1 MALAGKKLIC
11 LQFDFTEKFQFII
24 LFTFFRLTNGASSSG
39 GDGNTAMMWMMGATL
54 NTTSSAAAK
63 EMDMVLKSE
72 IATHAAYETRPSYHG
87 CPLPGKKQVCFH
99 GKTIFE

>member
-1 MALAGKKLIC
+1 
-11 LQFDFTEKFQFII
+11 
-24 LFTFFRLTNGASSSG
+24 
-39 GDGNTAMMWMMGATL
+39 MMWMMGATL

-87 CPLPGKKQVCFH
+87 CPLPGKKQVCFYR
-99 GKTIFE
+99 KTIFRQIAQFYEFLISRKKY

>member
-1 MALAGKKLIC
+1 
-11 LQFDFTEKFQFII
+11 
-24 LFTFFRLTNGASSSG
+24 
-39 GDGNTAMMWMMGATL
+39 MMWMMGATL

-99 GKTIFE
+99 GKFHFRVKSIFAEQNEFFRQITL

>member
-1 MALAGKKLIC
+1 MALGGKKLIC
-11 LQFDFTEKFQFII
+11 FSFDFTEKFQFIV